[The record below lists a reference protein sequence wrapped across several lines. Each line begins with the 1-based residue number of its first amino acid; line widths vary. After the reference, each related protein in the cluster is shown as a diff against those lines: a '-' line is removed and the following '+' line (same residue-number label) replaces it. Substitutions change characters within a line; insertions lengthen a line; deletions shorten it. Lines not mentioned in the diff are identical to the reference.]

1 MSVGENGDLLE
12 KLIETRS
19 ATRALLENVDPEMRV
34 YTDPEWRIRDIL
46 GHIATWD
53 RQVAKSLRA
62 FIAETEYF
70 IPGIEEDE
78 SDYNEQAVLEQRTF
92 STQQIFV
99 EWEQARDDLRETIRE
114 IPSDQFPGELLYPWG
129 GERGSIAKLIDYMIH
144 HENEHR
150 DEIERAIKAS
160 VED

>member
-1 MSVGENGDLLE
+1 MSVGQYRDLLE
-12 KLIETRS
+12 ELIETRS
-19 ATRALLENVDPEMRV
+19 ATRTLLEDVDPEMRV

-53 RQVAKSLRA
+53 RQGAKSLRA
-62 FIAETEYF
+62 FIAGTEYF

-99 EWEQARDDLRETIRE
+99 EWEQARDDLREAIRE

-129 GERGSIAKLIDYMIH
+129 GERGSIAKLIDFLID